1 MRIPGHFMRI
11 VLTGGGS
18 GGHFYPMIA
27 VAQQIRAIAKEERLL
42 EPEMVYM
49 APEQYDADA
58 LYENNITFKH
68 VNAGKQRKYK
78 SVLNI
83 TDGIKTGWGILKA
96 ILKMYSVFPNVVF
109 SKGGYVSVPVVF
121 AARIFG
127 IPVIVH
133 ESDAVPGR
141 ANAWAAKYARR
152 IAISYPES
160 AQFFETI
167 AKKRKK
173 PPVIAVTGNPVRHE
187 IETLATAGAHEFLKL
202 SRDIPTILVLGGSQG
217 AATINETLIEAL
229 PELVERYQ
237 ILHQTGKEHHAI
249 VSESAK
255 MILENSPHKDRYHSF
270 PFLSTVALRMAAGAA
285 DLVISRAGSGA
296 IFEIALWAKPSILI
310 PIPQDVSHDQI
321 HNAFAYARTGA
332 CVVVSQDNLTPHL
345 LSSEINRIMDS
356 PDEQKKMAAGA
367 KSFAQP
373 EAARKIAKEVLD
385 LALEHEE

>member
-1 MRIPGHFMRI
+1 MRI

-27 VAQQIRAIAKEERLL
+27 VAQQIRALAKEQRLL
-42 EPEMVYM
+42 EPELIYM
-49 APEQYDADA
+49 APEEYDADA
-58 LYENNITFKH
+58 LYENSIVFKH
-68 VNAGKQRKYK
+68 ISAGKRRKYR
-78 SVLNI
+78 SLLNI

-96 ILKMYSVFPNVVF
+96 ILKMYSVFPDVVF
-109 SKGGYVSVPVVF
+109 SKGGYVSVPVVL

-127 IPVIVH
+127 IPIVIH
-133 ESDAVPGR
+133 DSDAVPGR
-141 ANAWAAKYARR
+141 ANSWAAKYARR

-160 AQFFETI
+160 AQYFESI
-167 AKKRKK
+167 IQKKKNK
-173 PPVIAVTGNPVRHE
+173 PVIALTGNPVRHE
-187 IETLATAGAHEFLKL
+187 VETLATAGAHEFLKL

-217 AATINETLIEAL
+217 AQMINETLIEAL
-229 PELVERYQ
+229 PELVEHYQ
-237 ILHQTGKEHHAI
+237 ILHQTGKEHHTI

-255 MILENSPHKDRYHSF
+255 MILENSPHRDRYHSF
-270 PFLSTVALRMAAGAA
+270 PFLNVVALRMAGGAA

-296 IFEIALWAKPSILI
+296 IFEIAMWAKPAILI

-332 CVVVSQDNLTPHL
+332 CIVIAQNNLTPHL
-345 LSSEINRIMDS
+345 LSSEINRLMDS
-356 PDEQKKMAAGA
+356 PDERKKMVAGA

-373 EAARKIAKEVLD
+373 QAARKIAQEVLD